1 VFGQV
6 VLGVA
11 GSPSVRTVVTRSSA
25 SRAVVSRFV
34 AGEDVDGALAAVRPL
49 TSEGLR
55 VTLDVLGEDV
65 HTPAQAEQ
73 TVAAYRLLVDEL
85 AAAGLAAGNEV
96 SVKLSALGQSLGPD
110 GPARATE
117 RAHALVARATA
128 AGIDVTLDMEDSSTV
143 DSTLET
149 LRVLRADVPRVGC
162 VLQSMLRRTPGDAA
176 DLAVPGS
183 RVRLVKGAY
192 AEPAAVAHPAKA
204 DVDAAYARCLRVL
217 VEGGAYPMVA
227 THDLRMVRLAEEL
240 FAQHGRTPADG
251 EFQMLYGIRTAEQQ
265 RLAAAGHT
273 VRVYVPFGT
282 DWYGYFSRRLAERPA
297 NLAFLARSLV
307 SR

>member
-1 VFGQV
+1 MFGQV
-6 VLGVA
+6 LLGVA
-11 GSPSVRTVVTRSSA
+11 GNPSVRSVVTRSSA
-25 SRAVVSRFV
+25 SRSVVSRFV

-49 TSEGLR
+49 TDEGLQ
-55 VTLDVLGEDV
+55 VTLDVLGEDI
-65 HTPAQAEQ
+65 TSLEQADQ
-73 TVAAYRLLVDEL
+73 TVAAYRRLVDRL
-85 AAAGLAAGNEV
+85 VASGLAQGNEV
-96 SVKLSALGQSLGPD
+96 SVKLSALGQSLGAD
-110 GPARATE
+110 GPAQATE
-117 RAHALVARATA
+117 RARALVEHATA
-128 AGIDVTLDMEDSSTV
+128 AGVDVTLDMEDSSTV

-149 LRVLRADVPRVGC
+149 LRALRADVPRVGC
-162 VLQSMLRRTPGDAA
+162 VLQSMLLRTPADARA
-176 DLAVPGS
+176 LAVPGS

-192 AEPAAVAHPAKA
+192 AEATSVAHAAKA
-204 DVDAAYARCLRVL
+204 DVDDAYAHCLRVL

-251 EFQMLYGIRTAEQQ
+251 EFQMLYGIRTAEQR

-297 NLAFLARSLV
+297 NLAFFARSLV
-307 SR
+307 AR